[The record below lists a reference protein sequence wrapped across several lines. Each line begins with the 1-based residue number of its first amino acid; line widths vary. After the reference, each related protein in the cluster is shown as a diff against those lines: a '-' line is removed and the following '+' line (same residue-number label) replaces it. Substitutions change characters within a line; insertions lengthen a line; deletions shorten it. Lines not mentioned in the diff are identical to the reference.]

1 MANSDEIEGVN
12 LNADCDTS
20 SCIRPAPG
28 GAEKAHTCQGGNSN
42 AARCDAVAGCGEVR
56 TSPSPHGYNER
67 REMKSRSAANGRA
80 ACVGRAA
87 QRRLLATRA
96 S

>member
-1 MANSDEIEGVN
+1 MANSDGIEGVN
-12 LNADCDTS
+12 LKADCDTT

-28 GAEKAHTCQGGNSN
+28 GAEKANTCQVENGN

-67 REMKSRSAANGRA
+67 REMKSRRAANGRT

-87 QRRLLATRA
+87 QRRLLAA
-96 S
+96 SAS